1 MRVVISFLVGVVL
14 MGCSYAD
21 EKNISECKA
30 EEYQYLIGK
39 SIESI
44 NDMNI
49 KDKVRIIK
57 PNMMVDMR
65 FISTRL
71 NIRVDDGG
79 KIIKIFCG

>member
-1 MRVVISFLVGVVL
+1 MRYIIPFFLGALL
-14 MGCSYAD
+14 MGCSHVK
-21 EKNISECKA
+21 EKSMSECKA

-71 NIRVDDGG
+71 NIRVDEEG
-79 KIIKIFCG
+79 KIERIYCG